1 MVNGIISLISLS
13 DLSLLM
19 YKNAYFCIL
28 ILYPK
33 TWPNSLMSYSIDSFL
48 VASLGFSVYSIMS
61 SATVTVLFLLFQSGF
76 FLLLF
81 LLWLPWL
88 GLPKLYWIKVTSWR
102 PCLSPGLRGSA
113 FGFSLLNMMLIVRLP
128 YMAFTVLR
136 EATPCPLSGEF
147 LS

>member
-1 MVNGIISLISLS
+1 MVNGIVCWLSLS

-61 SATVTVLFLLFQSGF
+61 SANSDSLLLIFQFGFLLF
-76 FLLLF
+76 LF
-81 LLWLPWL
+81 LFWLPWL
-88 GLPKLYWIKVTSWR
+88 GLPKSCWIKV
-102 PCLSPGLRGSA
+102 LRVDILVL
-113 FGFSLLNMMLIVRLP
+113 LLNLEEMLSVFHHWKCFLWIYCIWPLII
-128 YMAFTVLR
+128 LR
-136 EATPCPLSGEF
+136 
-147 LS
+147 